1 MPIHKSRHHRIQS
14 KTNRSKHISH
24 HKALLESAM
33 LVGLSFL
40 VAVVFYRLG
49 FFHDIIRS
57 LHGYGYIGVFVAG
70 MFFVSVFTAAPATV
84 VLLLFTETLH
94 ILPIAIVAGLGAV
107 VGDGIILSL
116 LSHGIEET
124 LAIFPKET
132 GIARIIVLL
141 RHTKYR
147 LLLTLIGAL
156 VVASPLPDELGLALM
171 GVSKVRP
178 ATVAAITFVLNTIGI
193 FLLLTVLK

>member
-1 MPIHKSRHHRIQS
+1 MPKRKSHHQLKYRTGRP
-14 KTNRSKHISH
+14 KYRLH
-24 HKALLESAM
+24 HKAFIESAL

-40 VAVVFYRLG
+40 IAFILYQLG
-49 FFHDIIRS
+49 FFHELVHG
-57 LHGYGYIGVFVAG
+57 LHGYGYIGVFITG

-84 VLLLFTETLH
+84 VLLLFTETLP

-107 VGDGIILSL
+107 VGDSIILSL

-132 GIARIIVLL
+132 GINRIIVLL

-147 LLLTLIGAL
+147 FLLTIIGAL

-171 GVSKVRP
+171 GVTKVRP
-178 ATVAAITFVLNTIGI
+178 GTVAIITFVLNTVGI
-193 FLLLTVLK
+193 YLLLMVLK